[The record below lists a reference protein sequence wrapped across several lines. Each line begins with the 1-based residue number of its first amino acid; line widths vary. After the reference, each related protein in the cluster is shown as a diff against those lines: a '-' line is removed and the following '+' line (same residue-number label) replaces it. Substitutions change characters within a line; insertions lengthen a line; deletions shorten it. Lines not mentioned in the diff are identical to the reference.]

1 MHGNEERIPAETR
14 FSASSPLNVESPS
27 PSFSIAKISI
37 ETMLFAKVLLRQ
49 WQAKKDVLNKKDLVL
64 VVFTGLSVF
73 DVKHT

>member
-1 MHGNEERIPAETR
+1 M
-14 FSASSPLNVESPS
+14 ESPS

-49 WQAKKDVLNKKDLVL
+49 WQAKKDVLNKKDLAL